1 MEMSVTQLKLMRDRV
16 ESLYSELDRS
26 IDLLDWRSQA
36 GVVLQVRETRS
47 RIERLLG
54 EIRNALDDARRA
66 AA

>member
-1 MEMSVTQLKLMRDRV
+1 MTGTQLRMLRDRV
-16 ESLYSELDRS
+16 ESLYSELDRA
-26 IDLLDWRSQA
+26 IDLLDWRTQA

-54 EIRNALDDARRA
+54 ELRESIDAARRA